1 MRGFVRKS
9 SLLVMSFLFLAYLA
23 IFLSIEAR
31 GGYQLGSKLADPSYA
46 YQLTFDQTKKLL
58 AQLPIS
64 GKTLIERVGNP
75 NICLRQI
82 RHWRGYTFESAGGLE
97 DPPLWQWPYYRGFER
112 TGLLCPAI
120 ALFDPPAEQWWYFDG
135 RENETSKAYWF
146 LISKHGLVVDWGVA
160 YIPLCQY
167 PDWKTFP

>member
-9 SLLVMSFLFLAYLA
+9 SLLVISFLFLAYLA

-64 GKTLIERVGNP
+64 GKTLIERGKHGMAEEVAAQLRVGV
-75 NICLRQI
+75 
-82 RHWRGYTFESAGGLE
+82 AGV
-97 DPPLWQWPYYRGFER
+97 
-112 TGLLCPAI
+112 
-120 ALFDPPAEQWWYFDG
+120 FDPA
-135 RENETSKAYWF
+135 
-146 LISKHGLVVDWGVA
+146 
-160 YIPLCQY
+160 
-167 PDWKTFP
+167 